1 MGNNAGQGVKKRRR
15 EKGFLM
21 EAWKEKWVSHWH
33 GHGRFQA
40 RSAWDI
46 LWEARGAFIKDGCL
60 NLSAALAFYTILSLI
75 PFLFLVVSAAGKL
88 LGSSDDAHQM
98 VVVFMDRFF
107 PQASALILKEVKAIS
122 QRAGVLGWV
131 GILSMIWTASVIF
144 TSLEFAMGVVFRV
157 EARRK
162 YWKSKLLAL
171 SMIPASSV
179 IFLLS
184 LFVTAFTGFHGAY
197 GLNILGWELG
207 RSFFFGFLVGYLFP
221 YLVLALAFTAVYRI
235 TPNTSVSF
243 RHAIAGGAS
252 CAFLFEMAKHF
263 FAWYIGRSSQ
273 YNVIYG
279 SLEAIVILVVWVFYS
294 SIILLFC
301 AEVVSAYRRRDI
313 TLLEK
318 AFF

>member
-1 MGNNAGQGVKKRRR
+1 MEPWKQTAVSLWNNR
-15 EKGFLM
+15 L
-21 EAWKEKWVSHWH
+21 
-33 GHGRFQA
+33 RFQLRA
-40 RSAWDI
+40 AWDI
-46 LWEARGAFIKDGCL
+46 LWEARGAFIKDGCM

-75 PFLFLVVSAAGKL
+75 PFLFLIVSAAGYF

-98 VVVFMDRFF
+98 VITFMDRLF
-107 PQASALILKEVKAIS
+107 PQASGLISKEVKAIS
-122 QRAGVLGWV
+122 QRAGVLGWA

-144 TSLEFAMGVVFRV
+144 SSLEFAMGVVFRV
-157 EARRK
+157 EQRRK
-162 YWKSKLLAL
+162 YWKSRLLAL
-171 SMIPASSV
+171 SMIPGSSI

-184 LFVTAFTGFHGAY
+184 LFVTAVTGIGRSY
-197 GLNILGWELG
+197 GLTILGWEFS
-207 RSFFFGFLVGYLFP
+207 RSAFFAFLVGYLFP
-221 YLVLALAFTAVYRI
+221 YLVLALAFTAIYRI
-235 TPNTSVSF
+235 IPNTSISF
-243 RHAIAGGAS
+243 RHAMAGGAS
-252 CAFLFEMAKHF
+252 CAFLFELAKHF

-318 AFF
+318 AFL

>member
-1 MGNNAGQGVKKRRR
+1 MEPWKQTAVSLWNNR
-15 EKGFLM
+15 L
-21 EAWKEKWVSHWH
+21 
-33 GHGRFQA
+33 RFQLRA
-40 RSAWDI
+40 AWDI
-46 LWEARGAFIKDGCL
+46 LWEARGAFIKDGCM

-75 PFLFLVVSAAGKL
+75 PFLFLIVSAAGYF

-98 VVVFMDRFF
+98 VIVFMDRFF

-144 TSLEFAMGVVFRV
+144 SSLEFAMGVVFRV
-157 EARRK
+157 EQRRK
-162 YWKSKLLAL
+162 YWKSRLLAL
-171 SMIPASSV
+171 SMIPGSSV

-184 LFVTAFTGFHGAY
+184 LFVTAFTGIGGSY
-197 GLNILGWELG
+197 GLTILGWEIG
-207 RSFFFGFLVGYLFP
+207 RSAFFGFLVGYLFP

-235 TPNTSVSF
+235 IPNTSISF
-243 RHAIAGGAS
+243 RHAVAGGAS
-252 CAFLFEMAKHF
+252 GAFLFELAKHF
-263 FAWYIGRSSQ
+263 FTWYIGRSSQ

-318 AFF
+318 AFL

>member
-1 MGNNAGQGVKKRRR
+1 
-15 EKGFLM
+15 M
-21 EAWKEKWVSHWH
+21 EAWKDKVVSHWH
-33 GHGRFQA
+33 GHGRFQLRA
-40 RSAWDI
+40 AWDI

-75 PFLFLVVSAAGKL
+75 PFLFLIVSAAGKI

-98 VVVFMDRFF
+98 VVAFMDRFF
-107 PQASALILKEVKAIS
+107 PQASTLILKEVQEIS
-122 QRAGVLGWV
+122 QRARVLGWV
-131 GILSMIWTASVIF
+131 GILSMVWTASVIF
-144 TSLEFAMGVVFRV
+144 SSLEFAMGVVFRV
-157 EARRK
+157 EKRRK
-162 YWKSKLLAL
+162 YWKSRLMAL

-184 LFVTAFTGFHGAY
+184 LFVTAFMGFRGGY

-207 RSFFFGFLVGYLFP
+207 RSAVFGFLVGYLLP
-221 YLVLALAFTAVYRI
+221 YLVLALAFTAVYQI
-235 TPNTSVSF
+235 IPNTSINF
-243 RHAIAGGAS
+243 RHAVAGGTS
-252 CAFLFEMAKHF
+252 CAFLFELAKHF
-263 FAWYIGRSSQ
+263 FTWYIGRSSQ
-273 YNVIYG
+273 YNVVYG

>member
-1 MGNNAGQGVKKRRR
+1 
-15 EKGFLM
+15 M
-21 EAWKEKWVSHWH
+21 EAWKKRVVSHWH
-33 GHGRFQA
+33 GHGRFQLRA
-40 RSAWDI
+40 AWDI

-75 PFLFLVVSAAGKL
+75 PFLFLIVSAAGKI

-98 VVVFMDRFF
+98 VIVFMDRFF
-107 PQASALILKEVKAIS
+107 PQASALILKEVQAIS

-144 TSLEFAMGVVFRV
+144 SSLEFAMGVVFRV
-157 EARRK
+157 EQRRK
-162 YWKSKLLAL
+162 YWKSRLMAL

-184 LFVTAFTGFHGAY
+184 LFVTAFTGFRGGY

-207 RSFFFGFLVGYLFP
+207 RSAFFGFLVGYLFP

-235 TPNTSVSF
+235 IPNTSVSL
-243 RHAIAGGAS
+243 RHAVAGGVS
-252 CAFLFEMAKHF
+252 CAFLFELAKHF
-263 FAWYIGRSSQ
+263 FTWYIGRSSQ